1 MIDMS
6 SCNNSQKPLYE
17 LIQSDIIEKIQKG
30 FYKPGDRV
38 PSEKNIMKEYNVSR
52 ITATKALT
60 ELSLNGYVYRVQG
73 KGSFANPLGNQLRAS
88 ELTANFQPPNGNGP
102 KKIALIIPEFYD
114 YHSGNIISSVMK
126 TLQYPDYFICTVLNL
141 NSLIEEYALSFFQK
155 SGFSGMILFPSDCE
169 FYSEIILKMHL
180 NKFPLVLVDR
190 SFPGI
195 YCNSVTSNNKAGT
208 EMATKHLISLGHRN
222 IAFIADS
229 TYKEQITSVRHS
241 GYIQTI
247 LNHEL
252 KAIDYENF
260 SHGDAFDKTQEDF
273 VQKVKSGNI
282 TAIIAS
288 NSHVGLDV
296 YRLCQKNLIRI
307 PQDLSVICFDN
318 PNFYQQEKTDFFS
331 YVDQDSA
338 EIGRQ
343 ASLLLQKS
351 LAGSGMDEC
360 SQIVLE
366 PKLVVNHSTCPPQP
380 FI

>member
-6 SCNNSQKPLYE
+6 SYNNSQKPLYE
-17 LIQSDIIEKIQKG
+17 LIQSDIIERIQKG

-38 PSEKNIMKEYNVSR
+38 PSEKDIMKEYNVSR

-60 ELSLNGYVYRVQG
+60 ELSLNGYIYRIQG
-73 KGSFANPLGNQLRAS
+73 KGSFANPLGKQLRAS
-88 ELTANFQPPNGNGP
+88 ELTAKFQPASGNVP
-102 KKIALIIPEFYD
+102 KKIALIIPVFYD
-114 YHSGNIISSVMK
+114 YHSGNIISGIMK

-141 NSLIEEYALSFFQK
+141 NSLIEEYALNFFQK

-195 YCNSVTSNNKAGT
+195 NCNSVTSNNKSGT
-208 EMATKHLISLGHRN
+208 EMAINHLISLGHRN
-222 IAFIADS
+222 IAFIADF

-260 SHGDAFDKTQEDF
+260 SHGDSFAETQENF
-273 VQKVKSGNI
+273 VREVKNGNI

-296 YRLCQKNLIRI
+296 YRLCQKYDIRI

-343 ASLLLQKS
+343 AGLLLQKS

-366 PKLVVNHSTCPPQP
+366 PRLVINQSTSPPQP
-380 FI
+380 LL

>member
-1 MIDMS
+1 VVI
-6 SCNNSQKPLYE
+6 
-17 LIQSDIIEKIQKG
+17 
-30 FYKPGDRV
+30 FR
-38 PSEKNIMKEYNVSR
+38 R
-52 ITATKALT
+52 
-60 ELSLNGYVYRVQG
+60 
-73 KGSFANPLGNQLRAS
+73 F
-88 ELTANFQPPNGNGP
+88 
-102 KKIALIIPEFYD
+102 
-114 YHSGNIISSVMK
+114 
-126 TLQYPDYFICTVLNL
+126 
-141 NSLIEEYALSFFQK
+141 
-155 SGFSGMILFPSDCE
+155 
-169 FYSEIILKMHL
+169 
-180 NKFPLVLVDR
+180 
-190 SFPGI
+190 
-195 YCNSVTSNNKAGT
+195 
-208 EMATKHLISLGHRN
+208 
-222 IAFIADS
+222 
-229 TYKEQITSVRHS
+229 
-241 GYIQTI
+241 
-247 LNHEL
+247 

-260 SHGDAFDKTQEDF
+260 SHGDAFGKTQEDF

-380 FI
+380 FF

>member
-1 MIDMS
+1 MS
-6 SCNNSQKPLYE
+6 SLKSAQKPLYE
-17 LIQSDIIEKIQKG
+17 LIQNDIIEKIQKG
-30 FYKPGDRV
+30 YYKPGDQV
-38 PSEKNIMKEYNVSR
+38 PSEKDIMLQHNVSR

-60 ELSLNGYVYRVQG
+60 ELSLNGYIYRVQG
-73 KGSFANPLGNQLRAS
+73 KGSFVNPPGKQFRAS
-88 ELTANFQPPNGNGP
+88 ELAASFQLSNEKGP

-126 TLQYPDYFICTVLNL
+126 TLQYPDYFVCTVLNL
-141 NSLIEEYALSFFQK
+141 NNLIEEYALNFFQK
-155 SGFSGMILFPSDCE
+155 NSFSGILLFPSDCE
-169 FYSEIILKMHL
+169 FYSEIILKMRL
-180 NKFPLVLVDR
+180 SKFPLVLIDR

-195 YCNSVTSNNKAGT
+195 YCNSVTSNNKAGS
-208 EMATKHLISLGHRN
+208 EMAVKHLISLGHRN

-229 TYKEQITSVRHS
+229 TYKEQITSVRHN

-247 LNHEL
+247 LSHEL

-260 SHGDAFDKTQEDF
+260 SHGETSAKTQETF
-273 VQKVKSGNI
+273 VQEVKSGAI

-288 NSHVGLDV
+288 NSHVALDV
-296 YRLCQKNLIRI
+296 YHLCQKGNIRI

-331 YVDQDSA
+331 YVDQDSS

-343 ASLLLQKS
+343 ASHLMIKS
-351 LAGSGMDEC
+351 LTGDGIEEC

-366 PKLVVNHSTCPPQP
+366 PKLVINRSTCPPKP